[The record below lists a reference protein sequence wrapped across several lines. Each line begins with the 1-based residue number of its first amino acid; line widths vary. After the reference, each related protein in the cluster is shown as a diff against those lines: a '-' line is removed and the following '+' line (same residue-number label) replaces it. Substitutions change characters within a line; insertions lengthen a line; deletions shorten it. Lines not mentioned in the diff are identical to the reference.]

1 MKFDTYLFG
10 EIDIE
15 PEKIIT
21 FPNGLVAFE
30 DSKRFTLIH
39 EESESAPNTF
49 TLQSIDEPALAFQ
62 IGDPEDLGFSYELA
76 LSEDEKAA
84 LNNPAPEDVAVMQ
97 LLFKKEDE
105 GRGLLSANLR
115 APLLINVRDR
125 IGLQKV
131 MEHMEPKLMLSNLA
145 SRL

>member
-1 MKFDTYLFG
+1 MVYRRQM
-10 EIDIE
+10 EE
-15 PEKIIT
+15 YSMSW
-21 FPNGLVAFE
+21 NLV
-30 DSKRFTLIH
+30 
-39 EESESAPNTF
+39 
-49 TLQSIDEPALAFQ
+49 QLAM
-62 IGDPEDLGFSYELA
+62 ERRM
-76 LSEDEKAA
+76 
-84 LNNPAPEDVAVMQ
+84 MQ